1 MTAYMIV
8 ILDCTDPAWVAEYRA
23 NVPALIERAGGRY
36 LSLSRAPALLEGDGP
51 VPQTVAIVSYP
62 SAEAARAFFAS
73 EEYRP
78 YAEAR
83 QRGAVTTVYLVNGE
97 TIAG

>member
-1 MTAYMIV
+1 MTAYVIV
-8 ILDCTDPAWVAEYRA
+8 ILDCTDPVWVADYRA
-23 NVPALIERAGGRY
+23 NVPALIERAGGAY
-36 LSLSRAPALLEGDGP
+36 LSLSRAPIQLEGDGP

-62 SAEAARAFFAS
+62 SVEAAKAFFAS

-83 QRGAVTTVYLVNGE
+83 QRGATTTIYLVDGQIV
-97 TIAG
+97 TS